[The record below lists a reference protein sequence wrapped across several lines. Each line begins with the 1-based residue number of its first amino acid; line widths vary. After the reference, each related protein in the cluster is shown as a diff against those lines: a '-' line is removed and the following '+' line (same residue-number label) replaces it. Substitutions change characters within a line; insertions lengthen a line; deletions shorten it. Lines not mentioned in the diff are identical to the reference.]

1 MIDLFS
7 LTQVVQQA
15 AEAGVANY
23 IKHTMPASD
32 KLKVR
37 EAQRWLATLGYKP
50 CYLSE
55 LIASGAIVPKR
66 NGKGKN
72 SPLIV
77 SKSDIMAAITAKN
90 IGKFLIQ

>member
-7 LTQVVQQA
+7 LRLLVQQA

-50 CYLSE
+50 CYLSD

-77 SKSDIMAAITAKN
+77 SKSDIMTAITAKN